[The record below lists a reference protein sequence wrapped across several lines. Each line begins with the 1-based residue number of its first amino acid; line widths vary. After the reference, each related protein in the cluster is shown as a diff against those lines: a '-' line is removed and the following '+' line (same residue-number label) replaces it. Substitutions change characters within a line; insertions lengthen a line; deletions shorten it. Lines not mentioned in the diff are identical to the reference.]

1 MKNKINIKIA
11 KLQTESL
18 SKLLKQSMR
27 TTQVMINNSI
37 IHNDENFRWLKSFVS
52 IKPDLKHPR
61 IELSSIV
68 FLSRFTTISCVNKK
82 I

>member
-37 IHNDENFRWLKSFVS
+37 INNDENFR
-52 IKPDLKHPR
+52 
-61 IELSSIV
+61 
-68 FLSRFTTISCVNKK
+68 
-82 I
+82 